1 MWEDPANANGGKWVV
16 LLRSSPH
23 LLDSCWANLA
33 MALVGEILDPENQV
47 CGLVAST
54 RPKVDRIQI
63 WTRIKDDVDAIN
75 LIGRRILEA
84 MALEGRDIENL
95 SLEFQVSCAIIWV
108 GTKELTIVQRKHHQS
123 GRRHIPPYRLFQPC
137 RIVRS
142 YTDHSVPPE
151 CIDVRAWSDTS
162 PLATS
167 FAQIAALTP
176 LAFVGPNGRFQ
187 R

>member
-84 MALEGRDIENL
+84 MALEGRDVENL
-95 SLEFQVSCAIIWV
+95 SLEFQVSCATFW
-108 GTKELTIVQRKHHQS
+108 S
-123 GRRHIPPYRLFQPC
+123 GHK
-137 RIVRS
+137 S
-142 YTDHSVPPE
+142 
-151 CIDVRAWSDTS
+151 
-162 PLATS
+162 
-167 FAQIAALTP
+167 
-176 LAFVGPNGRFQ
+176 
-187 R
+187 